1 MKRLFVPASTENDES
16 ATYNVIVYKGQGK
29 DAKILYQTVKNDGD
43 EILKNIGKKRRI
55 KRWSEFQR
63 TDLHVYCERSDT
75 GRVWTESAVLFDNQD
90 SWQKR
95 MEIIETILPL
105 LLLLSVTVTGL
116 ITGTVKIFLPVWN
129 CW

>member
-55 KRWSEFQR
+55 KKNGANSNGQISTYTVNGQILEEYG
-63 TDLHVYCERSDT
+63 LNL
-75 GRVWTESAVLFDNQD
+75 LFC
-90 SWQKR
+90 
-95 MEIIETILPL
+95 
-105 LLLLSVTVTGL
+105 L
-116 ITGTVKIFLPVWN
+116 ITRTPGRNGWRLSRRFFH
-129 CW
+129 CYCF